1 MTSSFA
7 TLLVR
12 ATAISKDGYIV
23 STTNLPPA
31 TNIKQRRS
39 QRIFLSVHLQVS
51 GKQKNGKTFVEHTT
65 TLIVSAHGAFIHLQE
80 PVLENQLL
88 TIKHDKTGEEI
99 ACRVVSVNAG
109 ANGLTKIAVEFTRPK
124 PRFWRIAFPPDDWS
138 TKSPEAKRPMPDPG
152 VAPKPANSPVEKK

>member
-1 MTSSFA
+1 
-7 TLLVR
+7 VP
-12 ATAISKDGYIV
+12 TAISKEGNIV
-23 STTNLPPA
+23 SATNLPP
-31 TNIKQRRS
+31 TPIVKQRRS

-51 GKQKNGKTFVEHTT
+51 GKQKNGKAFVEHTT

-80 PVLENQLL
+80 AVLENQLL
-88 TIKHDKTGEEI
+88 SIKHDTTGEEI
-99 ACRVVSVNAG
+99 ACRVVSVIAG

-138 TKSPEAKRPMPDPG
+138 TKSPEAKRPMSDPG

>member
-1 MTSSFA
+1 
-7 TLLVR
+7 VP
-12 ATAISKDGYIV
+12 TAISKEGNIV
-23 STTNLPPA
+23 SATNLPP
-31 TNIKQRRS
+31 TPIVKQRRS

-51 GKQKNGKTFVEHTT
+51 GKQKNGKAFVEHTT

-80 PVLENQLL
+80 AVLENQLL
-88 TIKHDKTGEEI
+88 SIKHDTTGEEI
-99 ACRVVSVNAG
+99 ACRVVSVIAG

-138 TKSPEAKRPMPDPG
+138 TKNPEAKRPMSDPG